1 MNRLIE
7 FAGNHPYLVA
17 AAVLMVIIVIVSELR
32 ARIQEFAAVAPADA
46 IRMMNHGALVID
58 VRDSAAFDSGH
69 IVDARNMPLKE
80 LATSA
85 EGLKR
90 NKDKP
95 VITCCDTGMNGGTA
109 ARELGK
115 LGFTKVFNLRGGLG
129 AWRQDNLPLV
139 RGGTAGA
146 KAATRVERT

>member
-1 MNRLIE
+1 MSRLIE
-7 FAGNHPYLVA
+7 FAGNHPYLVT
-17 AAVLMVIIVIVSELR
+17 AAVLMLSIVIVSELR
-32 ARIQEFAAVAPADA
+32 TRIQEFAALAPADA

-58 VRDSAAFDSGH
+58 VRDSAAYESGH
-69 IVDARNMPLKE
+69 IVDARNMPLKD
-80 LATSA
+80 LAA
-85 EGLKR
+85 GIEGFKR

-139 RGGTAGA
+139 RGS
-146 KAATRVERT
+146 ATGGKSAPRS

>member
-17 AAVLMVIIVIVSELR
+17 AAVLMLIIVIVSEMR
-32 ARIQEFAAVAPADA
+32 ARIQEFAAVAPTDA

-58 VRDSAAFDSGH
+58 VRDSTAFESGH

-139 RGGTAGA
+139 RAGTAGG
-146 KAATRVERT
+146 KAAPRS

>member
-1 MNRLIE
+1 MSRLIE
-7 FAGNHPYLVA
+7 FAGNHPYLVTA
-17 AAVLMVIIVIVSELR
+17 AALMLIIVIVSELR

-58 VRDSAAFDSGH
+58 VRDSSAYETGH
-69 IVDARNMPLKE
+69 IVDARNMPLKD
-80 LATSA
+80 LAA
-85 EGLKR
+85 GIEGLKR

-95 VITCCDTGMNGGTA
+95 VITCCDTGMNGGSA

-139 RGGTAGA
+139 RGTATGG
-146 KAATRVERT
+146 KAAPRS

>member
-32 ARIQEFAAVAPADA
+32 ARIQEFAAVAPTDA

-80 LATSA
+80 LAASA